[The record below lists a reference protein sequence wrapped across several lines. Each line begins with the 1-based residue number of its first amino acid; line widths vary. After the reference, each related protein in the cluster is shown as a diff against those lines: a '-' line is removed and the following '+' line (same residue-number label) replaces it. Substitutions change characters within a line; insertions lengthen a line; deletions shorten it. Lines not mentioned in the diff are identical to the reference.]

1 MPEPQGTPGAASPAA
16 ETTSAAT
23 ESTQYGFSYEYGVDI
38 YDGGEE
44 KWRPIRFISSVN
56 PTVSPKEVD
65 AATYDDNGADHP
77 VRVGETPSLSF
88 YVQMHRL
95 TDGQFLPEVEQLL
108 AATRP
113 DAVGSLGVVK
123 VRYYDKPVNHNP
135 NPQEAY
141 ELIAT
146 VSAERAATGNAELSG
161 WNFTLNGQGARKTIV
176 NPAPKP
182 QHTITERL

>member
-1 MPEPQGTPGAASPAA
+1 MPDPQGTPGA
-16 ETTSAAT
+16 TTSAAT
-23 ESTQYGFSYEYGVDI
+23 GPTQYGFSYEYGVDLWI
-38 YDGGEE
+38 ENE
-44 KWRPIRFISSVN
+44 WQPIRFISSVN

-95 TDGQFLPEVEQLL
+95 ASGKFLPEVEALL

-123 VRYYDKPVNHNP
+123 VRYYDKPVNHSP

-161 WNFTLNGQGARKTIV
+161 WNFTLNGQGPRKSIT
-176 NPAPKP
+176 NPMPTPA
-182 QHTITERL
+182 

>member
-1 MPEPQGTPGAASPAA
+1 MPEPQGTPGAAS
-16 ETTSAAT
+16 SAVT

-38 YDGGEE
+38 QIENR
-44 KWRPIRFISSVN
+44 WQPIRFISSVN

-95 TDGQFLPEVEQLL
+95 NNGNFLPEVETLL

-113 DAVGSLGVVK
+113 DAVGAKGTVK
-123 VRYYDKPVNHNP
+123 VRYYDKPVSGASNP
-135 NPQEAY
+135 YEAY

-146 VSAERAATGNAELSG
+146 VSAERAATGNAELGG
-161 WNFTLNGQGARKTIV
+161 WNFTLNGQGQRKKIT
-176 NPAPKP
+176 NPALG
-182 QHTITERL
+182 TSLA

>member
-16 ETTSAAT
+16 E
-23 ESTQYGFSYEYGVDI
+23 EKTQYGFSYEYGVDI
-38 YDGGEE
+38 YSNLSNE
-44 KWRPIRFISSVN
+44 WLPIRFISSVN

-95 TDGQFLPEVEQLL
+95 ANGNFLPEVETLL
-108 AATRP
+108 AATSP

-123 VRYYDKPVNHNP
+123 VRYYDKPVKGAP
-135 NPQEAY
+135 NLKEAY
-141 ELIAT
+141 ELTAT

-161 WNFTLNGQGARKTIV
+161 WNFTLNGQGPRVNIN
-176 NPAPKP
+176 NPAKSAVLPA
-182 QHTITERL
+182 

>member
-1 MPEPQGTPGAASPAA
+1 MGSELSA
-16 ETTSAAT
+16 TTSPT
-23 ESTQYGFSYEYGVDI
+23 EPTQYGFSYEYGVDI
-38 YDGGEE
+38 WLTD
-44 KWRPIRFISSVN
+44 KWQPIRFISSVS

-95 TDGQFLPEVEQLL
+95 ASGNFLPEVEALL

-123 VRYYDKPVNHNP
+123 VRYYDKPVKGKP
-135 NPQEAY
+135 NSKEAY
-141 ELIAT
+141 EMTAT
-146 VSAERAATGNAELSG
+146 VSAERASTGNAELSG
-161 WNFTLNGQGARKTIV
+161 WNFTLNGQGARKGIT
-176 NPAPKP
+176 NPAP
-182 QHTITERL
+182 TNSATL

>member
-16 ETTSAAT
+16 T
-23 ESTQYGFSYEYGVDI
+23 EVTQYGFSYEYGVDI
-38 YDGGEE
+38 QIENR
-44 KWRPIRFISSVN
+44 WQPIRFISSVN

-95 TDGQFLPEVEQLL
+95 NNGKFLPEVETLL

-113 DAVGSLGVVK
+113 DAVGANGTVK
-123 VRYYDKPVNHNP
+123 VRYYDKPVSGTSNP
-135 NPQEAY
+135 DEAY

-146 VSAERAATGNAELSG
+146 VSAERAATGNAELGG
-161 WNFTLNGQGARKTIV
+161 WNFTLNGQGQRKKIT
-176 NPAPKP
+176 NPAPG
-182 QHTITERL
+182 TSLS

>member
-1 MPEPQGTPGAASPAA
+1 MPEPQGTPGVASPAA
-16 ETTSAAT
+16 T
-23 ESTQYGFSYEYGVDI
+23 EPTQYGFSYEYGVDI
-38 YDGGEE
+38 KLGDEW
-44 KWRPIRFISSVN
+44 KPIRFISSVN

-65 AATYDDNGADHP
+65 AATYDDKGADHP

-95 TDGQFLPEVEQLL
+95 GNGLFLPEVETLL

-113 DAVGSLGVVK
+113 NAVGSLGVVK
-123 VRYYDKPVNHNP
+123 VRYYDKPVKGKP
-135 NPQEAY
+135 NPDEAY

-161 WNFTLNGQGARKTIV
+161 WNFTLNGQGPRVKIA
-176 NPAPKP
+176 NPATPAILP
-182 QHTITERL
+182 A

>member
-1 MPEPQGTPGAASPAA
+1 MPETSGTPGV
-16 ETTSAAT
+16 TTSPTT

-38 YDGGEE
+38 YDDVSNV
-44 KWRPIRFISSVN
+44 WWPIRFISSVN

-77 VRVGETPSLSF
+77 VRVGEIPSLSF

-95 TDGQFLPEVEQLL
+95 NTGNFLPEVEALL

-113 DAVGSLGVVK
+113 DAVGSLGAVQ
-123 VRYYDKPVNHNP
+123 VRYYDKPVKGKP
-135 NPQEAY
+135 NAKEAY
-141 ELIAT
+141 EITAT
-146 VSAERAATGNAELSG
+146 VSVERAATGNAELSG

-176 NPAPKP
+176 NPETTKVQPA
-182 QHTITERL
+182 

>member
-1 MPEPQGTPGAASPAA
+1 MPEPQGTPGATS
-16 ETTSAAT
+16 ETTT
-23 ESTQYGFSYEYGVDI
+23 EPTQYGFSYEYGVDI
-38 YDGGEE
+38 WIAD
-44 KWRPIRFISSVN
+44 KWQPIRFVSSVN

-95 TDGQFLPEVEQLL
+95 ANGNFLPEVEALL

-123 VRYYDKPVNHNP
+123 VRYYDKPVSGRP
-135 NPQEAY
+135 NEGEAY
-141 ELIAT
+141 ELTAT

-161 WNFTLNGQGARKTIV
+161 WNFTLNGQGPRKPIT
-176 NPAPKP
+176 NPAKP
-182 QHTITERL
+182 TGILPA

>member
-1 MPEPQGTPGAASPAA
+1 MGSELPATTTEP
-16 ETTSAAT
+16 
-23 ESTQYGFSYEYGVDI
+23 TQYGFSYEYGVDI
-38 YDGGEE
+38 WLTD
-44 KWRPIRFISSVN
+44 KWQPIRFISSVN

-95 TDGQFLPEVEQLL
+95 ASGNFLPEVEALL

-123 VRYYDKPVNHNP
+123 VRYYDKPVKGKP
-135 NPQEAY
+135 NSKEAY
-141 ELIAT
+141 EMTAT
-146 VSAERAATGNAELSG
+146 VSAERASTGNAELSG
-161 WNFTLNGQGARKTIV
+161 WNFTLNGQGARKGIT
-176 NPAPKP
+176 NPAPTNP
-182 QHTITERL
+182 A

>member
-1 MPEPQGTPGAASPAA
+1 MPEPQGTPGAASP
-16 ETTSAAT
+16 TT

-38 YDGGEE
+38 KLGDEW
-44 KWRPIRFISSVN
+44 KPIRFISSVN

-65 AATYDDNGADHP
+65 AATYDDHGADHP

-95 TDGQFLPEVEQLL
+95 GNGLFLPEVETLL

-113 DAVGSLGVVK
+113 NAVGSIGVVK
-123 VRYYDKPVNHNP
+123 VRYYDKPVHGKP
-135 NPQEAY
+135 NPDEAY

-161 WNFTLNGQGARKTIV
+161 WNFTLNGQGPRKKIT
-176 NPAPKP
+176 NPAQPAILP
-182 QHTITERL
+182 A

>member
-16 ETTSAAT
+16 ETASAVT
-23 ESTQYGFSYEYGVDI
+23 EPTQYGFSYEYGVGI
-38 YDGGEE
+38 WLEN
-44 KWRPIRFISSVN
+44 KWQPIRFISSVN

-95 TDGQFLPEVEQLL
+95 NSGKFLPEVEALL

-113 DAVGSLGVVK
+113 DAVGADGTVK
-123 VRYYDKPVNHNP
+123 VRYYDKPVAGAP
-135 NPQEAY
+135 NPDEAY
-141 ELIAT
+141 ELTAT
-146 VSAERAATGNAELSG
+146 VSAERAATGNAELGG
-161 WNFTLNGQGARKTIV
+161 WNFTLNGQGQRKKIT
-176 NPAPKP
+176 NPAPG
-182 QHTITERL
+182 TSLA

>member
-1 MPEPQGTPGAASPAA
+1 MPEPQGTPGAASPAPENPSA
-16 ETTSAAT
+16 TT
-23 ESTQYGFSYEYGVDI
+23 EPTQYGFSYEYGVDI
-38 YDGGEE
+38 WNGST
-44 KWRPIRFISSVN
+44 WQPIRFISSVN

-95 TDGQFLPEVEQLL
+95 ATGKFLPEVETLL
-108 AATRP
+108 AATAP

-123 VRYYDKPVNHNP
+123 VRYYDKPVRGKP
-135 NPQEAY
+135 NAKEAY
-141 ELIAT
+141 EIAAT
-146 VSAERAATGNAELSG
+146 VSVERAATGNSELSG

-176 NPAPKP
+176 NPETTKVQPA
-182 QHTITERL
+182 

>member
-1 MPEPQGTPGAASPAA
+1 MPESQGTPGAASA
-16 ETTSAAT
+16 TTSATT
-23 ESTQYGFSYEYGVDI
+23 EPTQYGFSYEYGVDI
-38 YDGGEE
+38 YSAVSNG
-44 KWRPIRFISSVN
+44 WLPIRFISSVN

-95 TDGQFLPEVEQLL
+95 ANGNFLPEVETLL

-123 VRYYDKPVNHNP
+123 VRYYDKPVKGKP
-135 NPQEAY
+135 NSKEAY
-141 ELIAT
+141 EMTAT
-146 VSAERAATGNAELSG
+146 VSAERASTGNAELSG
-161 WNFTLNGQGARKTIV
+161 WNFTLNGQGARNKIL
-176 NPAPKP
+176 NPETTKVQPA
-182 QHTITERL
+182 

>member
-1 MPEPQGTPGAASPAA
+1 MPEPQRAPGA
-16 ETTSAAT
+16 TTSPTT

-38 YDGGEE
+38 YDAVSNE
-44 KWRPIRFISSVN
+44 WRPIRFISSVN

-95 TDGQFLPEVEQLL
+95 NTGNFLPEVEALL

-113 DAVGSLGVVK
+113 DAVGSLGAVQ
-123 VRYYDKPVNHNP
+123 VRYYDKPVKGKP
-135 NPQEAY
+135 NAKEAY
-141 ELIAT
+141 EITAT
-146 VSAERAATGNAELSG
+146 VSVERAATGNAELSG
-161 WNFTLNGQGARKTIV
+161 WNFTLNGQGARKQIV
-176 NPAPKP
+176 NPETTKVQPA
-182 QHTITERL
+182 

>member
-1 MPEPQGTPGAASPAA
+1 MPEPQGTPGAASPA
-16 ETTSAAT
+16 TT
-23 ESTQYGFSYEYGVDI
+23 EPTQYGFSYEYGVDI
-38 YDGGEE
+38 WLTD
-44 KWRPIRFISSVN
+44 KWQPIRFISSVN

-95 TDGQFLPEVEQLL
+95 ASGSFLPEVEALL

-123 VRYYDKPVNHNP
+123 VRYYDKPVQGKP
-135 NPQEAY
+135 NPKEAY
-141 ELIAT
+141 ELTAT

-161 WNFTLNGQGARKTIV
+161 WNFTLNGQGARKTIA
-176 NPAPKP
+176 NPAATNPLP
-182 QHTITERL
+182 A

>member
-1 MPEPQGTPGAASPAA
+1 MGSELSA
-16 ETTSAAT
+16 TTSPT
-23 ESTQYGFSYEYGVDI
+23 EPTQYGFSYEYGVDI
-38 YDGGEE
+38 KISNEW
-44 KWRPIRFISSVN
+44 KPIRFISSVN

-95 TDGQFLPEVEQLL
+95 ASGKFLPEVEALL

-113 DAVGSLGVVK
+113 DAVGSLGAVQ
-123 VRYYDKPVNHNP
+123 VRYYDKPVKGKP
-135 NPQEAY
+135 NPDEAY

-146 VSAERAATGNAELSG
+146 VSAERAATGNAELGG
-161 WNFTLNGQGARKTIV
+161 WNFTLNGQGSRIKIT
-176 NPAPKP
+176 NPALG
-182 QHTITERL
+182 TSLA

>member
-1 MPEPQGTPGAASPAA
+1 MPEPQGTPGATSPAA
-16 ETTSAAT
+16 ATT
-23 ESTQYGFSYEYGVDI
+23 EPTQYGFSYEYGVDI
-38 YDGGEE
+38 WDGGE
-44 KWRPIRFISSVN
+44 WHPIRFISSVN
-56 PTVSPKEVD
+56 PTVSAKEVD

-95 TDGQFLPEVEQLL
+95 ATGNFLPEVEALL

-123 VRYYDKPVNHNP
+123 VRYYDKPVSGVP
-135 NPQEAY
+135 NRGEAY
-141 ELIAT
+141 EMTAT

-161 WNFTLNGQGARKTIV
+161 WNFTLNGQGARHKIT
-176 NPAPKP
+176 NPAPTNP
-182 QHTITERL
+182 ATA

>member
-1 MPEPQGTPGAASPAA
+1 MPESQGTPGAASPAV
-16 ETTSAAT
+16 T
-23 ESTQYGFSYEYGVDI
+23 EVTQYGFSYEYGVDI
-38 YDGGEE
+38 WNGSE
-44 KWRPIRFISSVN
+44 WQPIRFISSVN

-95 TDGQFLPEVEQLL
+95 ASGKFLPEVEQLL

-123 VRYYDKPVNHNP
+123 VRYYDKPVKGKP
-135 NPQEAY
+135 NPDEAY

-146 VSAERAATGNAELSG
+146 VGAERASTANSELGG
-161 WNFTLNGQGARKTIV
+161 WNFTLNGQGSRIKIT
-176 NPAPKP
+176 NPAKAVGVLPA
-182 QHTITERL
+182 

>member
-1 MPEPQGTPGAASPAA
+1 MPETSGTPGAASPAPENPPTTP
-16 ETTSAAT
+16 ET
-23 ESTQYGFSYEYGVDI
+23 TQYGFSYEYGVDI
-38 YDGGEE
+38 YDEGEG
-44 KWRPIRFISSVN
+44 KWQPIRFISSVN

-95 TDGQFLPEVEQLL
+95 ADGLFLPEVETLL

-113 DAVGSLGVVK
+113 NAVGSLGVVK

-135 NPQEAY
+135 NPLEAY
-141 ELIAT
+141 ELTAT
-146 VSAERAATGNAELSG
+146 VSVERAATGNAELSG
-161 WNFTLNGQGARKTIV
+161 WNFTLNGQGARKRIV
-176 NPAPKP
+176 NPAPKLP
-182 QHTITERL
+182 DRERL

>member
-1 MPEPQGTPGAASPAA
+1 MPEPQGTPGAASPAV
-16 ETTSAAT
+16 T
-23 ESTQYGFSYEYGVDI
+23 EATQYGFSYEYGVDV
-38 YDGGEE
+38 YNAAVN
-44 KWRPIRFISSVN
+44 KWQPIRFISSVN

-95 TDGQFLPEVEQLL
+95 NNGKFLPEVEILL

-113 DAVGSLGVVK
+113 DAVGADGTVK
-123 VRYYDKPVNHNP
+123 VRYYDKPVSGASNP
-135 NPQEAY
+135 DEAY

-146 VSAERAATGNAELSG
+146 VSAERAATGNAELGG
-161 WNFTLNGQGARKTIV
+161 WNFTLNGQGQRKNIT
-176 NPAPKP
+176 NPAPG
-182 QHTITERL
+182 TSLA

>member
-1 MPEPQGTPGAASPAA
+1 MGSELPATSTEP
-16 ETTSAAT
+16 
-23 ESTQYGFSYEYGVDI
+23 TQYGFSYEYGVDI
-38 YDGGEE
+38 WLTD
-44 KWRPIRFISSVN
+44 KWQPIRFISSVN

-95 TDGQFLPEVEQLL
+95 ASGNFMPEVEALL

-123 VRYYDKPVNHNP
+123 VRYYDKPVKGKP
-135 NPQEAY
+135 NSKEAY
-141 ELIAT
+141 EMTAT

-161 WNFTLNGQGARKTIV
+161 WNFTLNGQGARKGIT
-176 NPAPKP
+176 NPAPTNP
-182 QHTITERL
+182 A